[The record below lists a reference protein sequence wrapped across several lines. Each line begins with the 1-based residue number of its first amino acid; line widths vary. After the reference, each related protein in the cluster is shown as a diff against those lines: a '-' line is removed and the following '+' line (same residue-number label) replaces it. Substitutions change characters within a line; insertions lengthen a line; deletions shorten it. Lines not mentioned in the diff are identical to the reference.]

1 MDNNIKIYKS
11 NGIATKVEIN
21 GQRITGIK
29 SVKIKNDY
37 TSKMSEESVVI
48 ELTDVLLEVKN
59 ENA

>member
-21 GQRITGIK
+21 GQTITGIK

-37 TSKMSEESVVI
+37 TPKMSEESIVI
-48 ELTDVLLEVKN
+48 EITDVSLLEIVSD
-59 ENA
+59 